1 MDMLII
7 KPSTG
12 SDKHFVFLCAWNFL
26 RITLL
31 AQVRN
36 LNPNTI
42 MHLNCAFPCPFD
54 GVFDVVLCLWW
65 EFQCTCMTV
74 TIKQYFASRSGFSY
88 VDNTSLLPRNNDDA
102 TADLLAFLWEF
113 FQIHEALR
121 TAPFYIVAES
131 YGGKFA
137 SQLGVALQRK
147 RISSTLDFN
156 FQGKHILQISC
167 FMVLKFWV
175 CFLFSLSY
183 FLSSYCIFPISL
195 WFSAWISIA
204 FMFVSYPG
212 SWLGLCNLCQK
223 LSIVIVVWH

>member
-102 TADLLAFLWEF
+102 TADLLAFLSEF
-113 FQIHEALR
+113 FQIHEALQ

-175 CFLFSLSY
+175 SVFSSLCLIFFLLLHFPNFFVVFCLNFHCLHVCQLPRIMAGSL
-183 FLSSYCIFPISL
+183 
-195 WFSAWISIA
+195 
-204 FMFVSYPG
+204 
-212 SWLGLCNLCQK
+212 
-223 LSIVIVVWH
+223 